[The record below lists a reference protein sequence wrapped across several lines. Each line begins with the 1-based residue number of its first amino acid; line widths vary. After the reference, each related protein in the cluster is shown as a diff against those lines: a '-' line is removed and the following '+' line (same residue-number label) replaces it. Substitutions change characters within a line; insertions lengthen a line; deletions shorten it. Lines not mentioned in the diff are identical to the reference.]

1 MGTRIA
7 SHRAVTVALVSAATL
22 MIGFVLYWFSPQSA
36 LVDRRVEEAIPT
48 DVSTGDAQAG
58 TDEAVNPAAVE
69 AKGEFRS
76 LEHDT
81 TGTATLLRLDDG
93 SLVLRFEDLS
103 TLNGPDLRVYVSSAP
118 ADADPSTFGTG
129 SIDLGSLKA
138 NEGDQ
143 NYEVPDDVS
152 ANELASA
159 VIWCRRF
166 SVGFGVAPLAPAVNA

>member
-1 MGTRIA
+1 MGTWIA
-7 SHRAVTVALVSAATL
+7 SHRAVTAALISATVLA
-22 MIGFVLYWFSPQSA
+22 IGFALYWFSPQSA
-36 LVDRRVEEAIPT
+36 LVDRRVEEALPT
-48 DVSTGDAQAG
+48 AVANGDSLAG
-58 TDEAVNPAAVE
+58 TGQAEAPPAVE
-69 AKGEFRS
+69 ARGEFRS